1 MNSTLST
8 SVWFRLRRLAL
19 MLAIMTCL
27 SRANLHAQVLPEGG
41 ALLEFIASE
50 QQHFS
55 VLTYAQSYLDDQ
67 HERVSYTGT
76 LYAGIHSFKLNECE
90 VVAQVAVQDRFSGA
104 IEHRS
109 GLGRVHYERT
119 GELTDDTVY
128 EYRFSL
134 ANLNADEITDSRAT
148 PVQFLGDTNFQCEED
163 RSCSLSWVRLRSR
176 DTEIRETRTVNGIQ
190 DIDTK
195 VSSIVLPMASADFAA
210 NAVRLFSK
218 AVRACATAN

>member
-1 MNSTLST
+1 MTSAVST
-8 SVWFRLRRLAL
+8 VVCFQVRRLAL
-19 MLAIMTCL
+19 ILVIVTCL
-27 SRANLHAQVLPEGG
+27 SRAVLHAQVIPEGG
-41 ALLEFIASE
+41 ALLEFVASE
-50 QQHFS
+50 QQQFS
-55 VLTYAQSYLDDQ
+55 VLTYTQSYLDDE

-76 LYAGIHSFKLNECE
+76 LYEGIHSFKLNECE

-134 ANLNADEITDSRAT
+134 AKLNAGEITDARAR
-148 PVQFLGDTNFQCEED
+148 PAQFLSETNFQCQED

-176 DTEIRETRTVNGIQ
+176 DAEISETRTVNGIQ
-190 DIDTK
+190 DIDAK
-195 VSSIVLPMASADFAA
+195 VSSIALPMASPDFAA
-210 NAVRLFSK
+210 TAVKLFSS
-218 AVRACATAN
+218 AARTCAAAN

>member
-1 MNSTLST
+1 MNSAKST
-8 SVWFRLRRLAL
+8 IVCFQLRRLAL
-19 MLAIMTCL
+19 ILVIMSCL
-27 SRANLHAQVLPEGG
+27 SRVDLQAQVLPEGG

-50 QQHFS
+50 QQRFS
-55 VLTYAQSYLDDQ
+55 VLTYAQSYLDDE

-76 LYAGIHSFKLNECE
+76 LYEGIHSFQLNECE

-109 GLGRVHYERT
+109 GLGRVRYERT
-119 GELTDDTVY
+119 GQLTDDTVY
-128 EYRFSL
+128 EYRFGL
-134 ANLNADEITDSRAT
+134 AKLNAGEITDSRAR
-148 PVQFLGDTNFQCEED
+148 PVQFLSDTNFQCQED

-176 DTEIRETRTVNGIQ
+176 DPAISETRTVNGIQ

-210 NAVRLFSK
+210 NAVKVFSS
-218 AVRACATAN
+218 AARACAAAN

>member
-1 MNSTLST
+1 MT
-8 SVWFRLRRLAL
+8 SAVTTVVCLQLRRVAL
-19 MLAIMTCL
+19 ILFIMTCL
-27 SRANLHAQVLPEGG
+27 SGAGLHAQVLPEGG
-41 ALLEFIASE
+41 ALLEFIATE

-55 VLTYAQSYLDDQ
+55 VLTYAQSYLDDE

-76 LYAGIHSFKLNECE
+76 RYDGIHSFKLNDCE

-134 ANLNADEITDSRAT
+134 AELNAGEITDSRAR
-148 PVQFLGDTNFQCEED
+148 PVQFLSDTNFQCQED

-176 DTEIRETRTVNGIQ
+176 DAEISETRTVNGIQ
-190 DIDTK
+190 DIDAK
-195 VSSIVLPMASADFAA
+195 VSSIVLPMASPDFAA
-210 NAVRLFSK
+210 TAVKLFSS
-218 AVRACATAN
+218 AVLACAAAN